1 MAGNRAQRNRRYREG
16 IARRGDTNFAALVDK
31 ATADRLRV
39 LAREHG
45 QTVGQ
50 VLRVASV
57 LLERRLAEA
66 PTRGSAE

>member
-1 MAGNRAQRNRRYREG
+1 MADGRAQRNRRYREG
-16 IARRGDTNFAALVDK
+16 VARRGNVSFGALVDK
-31 ATADRLRV
+31 ATADRMRG